1 MACGA
6 PVITSTTTAM
16 PEVAGNAA
24 YLVDPENVDDLSKAI
39 SELTNN
45 VVLKDFI
52 KEKGLK
58 RAEDFSWKNTAFQ
71 TQNIYLSK

>member
-1 MACGA
+1 MACGT

-24 YLVDPENVDDLSKAI
+24 YLVDPQNIDELTKAI
-39 SELTNN
+39 NELTNN
-45 VVLKDFI
+45 IELNTAF

-71 TQNIYLSK
+71 TQNIYLTK